1 IAGVNISIG
10 DFIAVILLL
19 YFMIFYNEEIKFNT
33 MIKFVLILFAYRL
46 IVTFYFTMFES
57 FISVE
62 SKEILAST
70 TKFAFVALYFL
81 LAYTVFKINKYK
93 LVFIKAY
100 IYSSALIGAIC
111 IIGTRLKTGI
121 ITALFF
127 FDEIRSKGL
136 MDYPNYVAMRL

>member
-1 IAGVNISIG
+1 MITTLRNDVILKYLLIFLAIFIQQSSVIADVNISIG

-81 LAYTVFKINKYK
+81 LA
-93 LVFIKAY
+93 
-100 IYSSALIGAIC
+100 
-111 IIGTRLKTGI
+111 
-121 ITALFF
+121 
-127 FDEIRSKGL
+127 
-136 MDYPNYVAMRL
+136 